1 MELEKTNP
9 GKKLFENILLPL
21 FFWGQLVVQLYLLY
35 LSCSVNMV

>member
-21 FFWGQLVVQLYLLY
+21 FCLGLV
-35 LSCSVNMV
+35 SCSALFTLFKLFS